1 MVIAGS
7 TQVDTLSGM
16 VVHACTRV
24 LRTACS
30 ILLIGAVAAGLGG
43 CAPAGVTADRVTPTP
58 SEPASQETEQ
68 APAPEE
74 PVQLVPGGGAEAN
87 LPFFSEVLRQF
98 SAGTEVV
105 GGRSVVDALVAAGF
119 DRAAMQVSFD
129 RSKTGLVADS
139 ILVSVL
145 LDGEC
150 LIGQVVTADRS
161 AVATI
166 APALTEGQ
174 NLCLIGN
181 TRPIDW

>member
-1 MVIAGS
+1 
-7 TQVDTLSGM
+7 M
-16 VVHACTRV
+16 VVQARTRV
-24 LRTACS
+24 LRTAYS
-30 ILLIGAVAAGLGG
+30 TLLIGAVAAGLGG
-43 CAPAGVTADRVTPTP
+43 CAPAGVTADQVTPTP
-58 SEPASQETEQ
+58 SDAASQETE
-68 APAPEE
+68 PDLVPEE
-74 PVQLVPGGGAEAN
+74 PAQLIPDGGAEAN

-105 GGRSVVDALVAAGF
+105 EGRPVVDALVAAGF

-129 RSKTGLVADS
+129 ESKTGLVADS

-145 LDGEC
+145 LGGEC
-150 LIGQVVTADRS
+150 LIGQVITADRS
-161 AVATI
+161 TFTTI

>member
-1 MVIAGS
+1 
-7 TQVDTLSGM
+7 M
-16 VVHACTRV
+16 VVQARTRV

-30 ILLIGAVAAGLGG
+30 MLLIGAVAAGLGG

-58 SEPASQETEQ
+58 SDAASQETE
-68 APAPEE
+68 PDLVPEE
-74 PVQLVPGGGAEAN
+74 PAQLIPDGGAEAN

-98 SAGTEVV
+98 SAGTEAVE
-105 GGRSVVDALVAAGF
+105 GRPVVDALVAAGF

-145 LDGEC
+145 LGGEC

-161 AVATI
+161 TFATI